1 MQGWASS
8 CPTSLRGKPRNEK
21 REGGSKRVW
30 SVDGAHLIRTIT
42 RSTSILKINRRN
54 LLSIPVLKTRKITAR
69 QANELI
75 LTTCQMRGKHLIACE
90 SLESL
95 QSTATGSMSRM
106 KFKTKMVC
114 QSARKAA

>member
-21 REGGSKRVW
+21 REGNLWLGGSKRVW

-75 LTTCQMRGKHLIACE
+75 LTTCQMRGKH
-90 SLESL
+90 
-95 QSTATGSMSRM
+95 RM

-114 QSARKAA
+114 QSAMKDRITRLDSGALPLA